1 MALKS
6 YKPNTPG
13 LRQKTTLVFSD
24 ITTDKPEKS
33 LTTSL
38 NKKAGRDTF
47 GRISVRRRGGGHKR
61 AYRIIDFKR
70 DKYGVPGIVRT
81 IEYDPNRGA
90 NIALVFYVD
99 GEKRYML
106 APKGVTVGT
115 RVVSGPDAPL
125 TLGNALPLKNI
136 PLGLI
141 VHNVELTLGRGGQ
154 LVRGAGLGATIVA
167 KEGDYVTLRLPSGE
181 MRMVFGE
188 CYATIGSLGNEDH
201 MNVSLGKAGA
211 SRHLGRRPKVRGV
224 VMNPVDHP
232 HGGGEG
238 KTAAGRHPVTP
249 WGKPTKGGKTRSK
262 KKPSSK
268 FIVKK
273 RK

>member
-1 MALKS
+1 MALKN

-13 LRQKTTLVFSD
+13 LRQKTTLVKSEV
-24 ITTDKPEKS
+24 TAQKPEKS
-33 LTTSL
+33 LTISL
-38 NKKAGRDTF
+38 HQKSGRDTF
-47 GRISVRRRGGGHKR
+47 GRISVRRRGGGVKR

-70 DKYGVPGIVRT
+70 NKYGVPGTVKT
-81 IEYDPNRGA
+81 IEYDPNRSVL
-90 NIALVFYVD
+90 IALVFYAD
-99 GEKRYML
+99 GEKRYIL
-106 APKGVTVGT
+106 APKGITVGT
-115 RVVSGPDAPL
+115 KVMSGPNAPL
-125 TLGNALPLKNI
+125 TTGNALPLKNI
-136 PLGLI
+136 PLGLA
-141 VHNVELTLGRGGQ
+141 VHNVELNYGRGGQ
-154 LVRGAGLGATIVA
+154 LVRSAGLSATVVA

-188 CYATIGSLGNEDH
+188 CYATIGVLGNEDH
-201 MNVSLGKAGA
+201 MNISLGKAGA

-238 KTAAGRHPVTP
+238 KTAAGRNPCTP
-249 WGKPTKGGKTRSK
+249 WGKPAKGGKTRSK
-262 KKPSSK
+262 KKPSNA

>member
-1 MALKS
+1 MALKK

-13 LRQKTTLVFSD
+13 LRQRSVLVRSEV
-24 ITTDKPEKS
+24 TAQKPEKS
-33 LTTSL
+33 LTVSL
-38 NKKAGRDTF
+38 SKKAGRDTF

-81 IEYDPNRGA
+81 IEYDPNRSV
-90 NIALVFYVD
+90 NIALVFYKD
-99 GEKRYML
+99 GEKRYIL
-106 APKGVTVGT
+106 APKGIKVGT
-115 RVVSGPDAPL
+115 EVVSGPNAPL
-125 TLGNALPLKNI
+125 TVGNALPLKNI
-136 PLGLI
+136 PLGLQ

-154 LVRGAGLGATIVA
+154 LVRSAGLSASVVA

-201 MNVSLGKAGA
+201 MNVSLGKAGV
-211 SRHLGRRPKVRGV
+211 SRYLGRRPKVRGV
-224 VMNPVDHP
+224 VMNPIDHP

-249 WGKPTKGGKTRSK
+249 WGKPTKGAKTRSK
-262 KKPSSK
+262 KKPSNS
-268 FIVKK
+268 FIVKR

>member
-1 MALKS
+1 MALKN

-13 LRQKTTLVFSD
+13 LRQKTTLVKSEV
-24 ITTDKPEKS
+24 TAQKPEKS
-33 LTTSL
+33 LTVSL
-38 NKKAGRDTF
+38 HQKSGRDTF
-47 GRISVRRRGGGHKR
+47 GRISVRRRGGGVKR

-70 DKYGVPGIVRT
+70 NKYGVPGTVKT
-81 IEYDPNRGA
+81 IEYDPNRSVL
-90 NIALVFYVD
+90 IALVFYAD
-99 GEKRYML
+99 GEKRYIL
-106 APKGVTVGT
+106 APKGITVGT
-115 RVVSGPDAPL
+115 KVMSGPNAPL
-125 TLGNALPLKNI
+125 TTGNALPLKNI
-136 PLGLI
+136 PLGLA
-141 VHNVELTLGRGGQ
+141 VHNVELNYGLGGQ
-154 LVRGAGLGATIVA
+154 LVRSAGLSATVVA

-188 CYATIGSLGNEDH
+188 CYATIGVLGNEDH
-201 MNVSLGKAGA
+201 MNISLGKAGA

-238 KTAAGRHPVTP
+238 KTAAGRNPCTP
-249 WGKPTKGGKTRSK
+249 WGKPAKGGKTRSK
-262 KKPSSK
+262 KKPSNA